1 MDEKVAAIFWHI
13 RPLLPMPVTTIL
25 PDVFNIRS
33 TALEK
38 FALSLLARPDMAR
51 ASICKTRLAVCM
63 DLSDFIKKAMGNSCA
78 VRSFL
83 LTAIIGGRRK
93 LLPPHQVH
101 LTNPYP
107 QELLMNR

>member
-51 ASICKTRLAVCM
+51 ASICKTRLAVEM
-63 DLSDFIKKAMGNSCA
+63 VLSIFIVEIKLSAFSCQLINKSKNKGKKSKIQIKM
-78 VRSFL
+78 
-83 LTAIIGGRRK
+83 
-93 LLPPHQVH
+93 
-101 LTNPYP
+101 
-107 QELLMNR
+107 